1 MSIWGK
7 IGFKHYQTIYN
18 HISYQGKNKRKSFF
32 SVSPKL
38 FWKPLTFNFF
48 LHANDLHYKSIDWF
62 LYEENIGVRKIND
75 IFWYLNKVNGSGL
88 ILIL

>member
-18 HISYQGKNKRKSFF
+18 HISYQGKNKRKSY
-32 SVSPKL
+32 SPKL

-48 LHANDLHYKSIDWF
+48 FMPMICITNQLTGFYMKRTLAWERLM
-62 LYEENIGVRKIND
+62 
-75 IFWYLNKVNGSGL
+75 IFFGISTR
-88 ILIL
+88 